1 MRQAMASV
9 DNQAIFPRV
18 FVNNKAKKSSPTIS
32 AAINQEALPLMMFRI
47 VSIQS
52 MFSCF
57 NRPFGMAISV
67 VNMKYG
73 TNNDLTMAITFFFR
87 LNDSG
92 R

>member
-1 MRQAMASV
+1 MASV

-18 FVNNKAKKSSPTIS
+18 FVSNKAKKSSPTMS
-32 AAINQEALPLMMFRI
+32 AAINQEALPLKMFTI
-47 VSIQS
+47 VLIQS

-57 NRPFGMAISV
+57 NSPFGMAISV

-73 TNNDLTMAITFFFR
+73 INNDLTIDIVFFFK
-87 LNDSG
+87 LNVSG

>member
-1 MRQAMASV
+1 MASV

-18 FVNNKAKKSSPTIS
+18 FVSNKAKKSSPTMS
-32 AAINQEALPLMMFRI
+32 AAINQEALPLIILRI

-52 MFSCF
+52 MFSCL
-57 NRPFGMAISV
+57 NRTFGMAISV

-73 TNNDLTMAITFFFR
+73 INNDLTIDIVFFFK
-87 LNDSG
+87 LNVSG